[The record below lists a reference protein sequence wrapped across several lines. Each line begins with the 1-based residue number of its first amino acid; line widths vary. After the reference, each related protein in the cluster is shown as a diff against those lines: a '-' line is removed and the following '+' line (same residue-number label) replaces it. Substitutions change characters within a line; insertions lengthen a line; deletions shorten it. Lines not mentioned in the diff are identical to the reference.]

1 MDSKFVKDYVKVTRT
16 IMSVETKE
24 QMKCAKK
31 MANLLF
37 KKWEKHSKVIYGYDE
52 SVENLFRLIDSKTN
66 LIYIV

>member
-1 MDSKFVKDYVKVTRT
+1 
-16 IMSVETKE
+16 MSVETKE

-52 SVENLFRLIDSKTN
+52 SVGNLFRLIDSKTN